1 MPETIKYIIAD
12 DHAIFRRGLQFV
24 LSEDPQLELVAEADN
39 GREVMELLQ
48 TLKPHVVV
56 LDLKMPQMDG
66 VETTAQI
73 RIHYPEVKILIL
85 TMSDEEELI
94 LHLLEAG
101 ANGYLMK
108 DADAVEI
115 RQAIHSC
122 HKEGQYFNN
131 YTSNLLLRKLIEKD
145 TPKVAPASVPTFTER
160 EHQVLRHLCQGCT
173 AVEIGKKIFLS
184 PRTVEGIKADL
195 LEKTDSRN
203 TAGLVLYAVKNGLDS

>member
-1 MPETIKYIIAD
+1 MPENIKYIIAD

-24 LSEDPQLELVAEADN
+24 LSEDPQLELLAEAEN
-39 GREVMELLQ
+39 GREVMELLK
-48 TLKPHVVV
+48 TLKPHVVI
-56 LDLKMPQMDG
+56 LDLKMPEMDG

-73 RIHYPEVKILIL
+73 RSHYPEVKILIL
-85 TMSDEEELI
+85 TMSDEEGMI

-108 DADAVEI
+108 DADAAEI

-122 HKEGQYFNN
+122 HTEGQYFNN
-131 YTSNLLLRKLIEKD
+131 YTSNLLLRKLIAKD
-145 TPKVAPASVPTFTER
+145 TPKAAPAAIPHFTER
-160 EHQVLRHLCQGCT
+160 EHEVMRYLCEGCT
-173 AVEIGKKIFLS
+173 AAEIGKRIFLS

-195 LEKTDSRN
+195 LEKTGSRN